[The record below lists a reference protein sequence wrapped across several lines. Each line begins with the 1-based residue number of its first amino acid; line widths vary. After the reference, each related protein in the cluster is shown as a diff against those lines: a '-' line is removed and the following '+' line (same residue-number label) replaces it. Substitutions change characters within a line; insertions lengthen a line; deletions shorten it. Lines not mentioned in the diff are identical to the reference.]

1 MSLIPSA
8 PFAADALLPCER
20 VLRQPDGSRESGEI
34 GKTFLLRFAVYA
46 PFQELEQL
54 FFLFQRQRIGSRFD
68 FTQGAHNV
76 RKLALLW

>member
-8 PFAADALLPCER
+8 PFAADTLLPCER
-20 VLRQPDGSRESGEI
+20 ILRQSDGSRESAEI

-46 PFQELEQL
+46 RLQELEQP
-54 FFLFQRQRIGSRFD
+54 FFLLQGQCICSRFD
-68 FTQGAHNV
+68 FSQGAHNV